1 MTRLLKSAEE
11 IRQWAEARSGN
22 PMMMEVPSG
31 TGDENV
37 LLTISFGQHALDA
50 DGGEGA
56 DRPTPG
62 YRLVGWD
69 EWMAALESKG
79 LALKV
84 RDRTPGVLD
93 NEFEFVD
100 ARTSEREDSPA
111 AEKPAAIATEPPG
124 QARRDRTSRDV

>member
-1 MTRLLKSAEE
+1 MTRILKTAEA

-22 PMMMEVPSG
+22 PMLMEVPSG

-37 LLTISFGQHALDA
+37 LLTLSFGQHALDA

-69 EWMAALESKG
+69 EWLAALNAKH

-93 NEFEFVD
+93 NDFEFVD
-100 ARTSEREDSPA
+100 AAGDRELNDA
-111 AEKPAAIATEPPG
+111 AEKPPAIATEPPE
-124 QARRDRTSRDV
+124 APRRGRRQSKPA

>member
-1 MTRLLKSAEE
+1 ML
-11 IRQWAEARSGN
+11 
-22 PMMMEVPSG
+22 MEVPSG

-37 LLTISFGQHALDA
+37 LLTLSFGQHALDA

-69 EWMAALESKG
+69 EWLAALEGKH

-93 NEFEFVD
+93 NDFEFVD
-100 ARTSEREDSPA
+100 AEGERELNDA
-111 AEKPAAIATEPPG
+111 AEKPPAIVTEPPG
-124 QARRDRTSRDV
+124 AARRDRTRR